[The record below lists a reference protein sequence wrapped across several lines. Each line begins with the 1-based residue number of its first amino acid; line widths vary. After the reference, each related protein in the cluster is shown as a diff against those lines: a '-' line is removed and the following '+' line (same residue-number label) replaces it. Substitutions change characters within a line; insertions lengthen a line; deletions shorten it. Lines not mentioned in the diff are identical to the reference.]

1 MRKNIAQMEADSR
14 RESYEERMSLKEELV
29 YLEMMIE
36 RHKAY
41 TDKIARECNLADVLQ
56 AGRFRASK
64 LMAMKLHFT
73 NP

>member
-41 TDKIARECNLADVLQ
+41 TDKIARE
-56 AGRFRASK
+56 
-64 LMAMKLHFT
+64 
-73 NP
+73 